1 MSQVLRFHFMARNDL
16 LGAASDKFSWAT
28 YAKKAMENRV
38 NDMIE
43 VAACVAGQIDGW
55 VDTQLGS
62 STSTLHG
69 PAMPGP
75 SQPGHNGAVY
85 G

>member
-1 MSQVLRFHFMARNDL
+1 VSQVLRFHFMARNDL

-43 VAACVAGQIDGW
+43 VAARVTG
-55 VDTQLGS
+55 
-62 STSTLHG
+62 
-69 PAMPGP
+69 
-75 SQPGHNGAVY
+75 
-85 G
+85 

>member
-1 MSQVLRFHFMARNDL
+1 MYQVLRFHFMARNDL

-43 VAACVAGQIDGW
+43 VAACVAG
-55 VDTQLGS
+55 
-62 STSTLHG
+62 
-69 PAMPGP
+69 
-75 SQPGHNGAVY
+75 
-85 G
+85 